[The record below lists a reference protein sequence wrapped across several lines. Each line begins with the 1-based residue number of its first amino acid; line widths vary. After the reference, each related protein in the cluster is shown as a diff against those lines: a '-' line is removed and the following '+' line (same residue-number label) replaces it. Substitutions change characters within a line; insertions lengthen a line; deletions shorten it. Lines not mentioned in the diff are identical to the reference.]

1 MVGFGKQLKKLI
13 NQAFDKAGLSF
24 IPVFVRFILVAA
36 ILLSPLIAIVFVI
49 CCQKDANDENAVN
62 AAAAMAAMAACNKV
76 ADNSSPTGKKKREKI
91 E

>member
-24 IPVFVRFILVAA
+24 IPVFVRFILIGA
-36 ILLSPLIAIVFVI
+36 ILLSPLIALVFII
-49 CCQKDANDENAVN
+49 CCQKDADDENAV
-62 AAAAMAAMAACNKV
+62 AAAAAKKMAANNKV
-76 ADNSSPTGKKKREKI
+76 ADNSSPAGKKKREKI